1 MFKLIFVLCALFMI
15 LSCGEN
21 KKPSYTEVIQSK
33 RDFIELSFRG
43 PNSPLKTKDKESFT
57 GLSYYKADST
67 FRVLAKIKWNLDVLP
82 VRLIKDTLLTSF
94 YYPSANLTFSINSNH
109 YELTGYTSSLKNKT
123 EIFIPFYDLTSGK
136 STYPGGRFLDVSIKD
151 HESVIL
157 DFNLAYNPYC
167 AYNSSYICAVPPFS
181 NNLNVHIFAGEKK
194 PSFLNH

>member
-1 MFKLIFVLCALFMI
+1 MI

-43 PNSPLKTKDKESFT
+43 PNSPLKTNDKESFT

-67 FRVLAKIKWNLDVLP
+67 FRVLAKIKWNLDVEP
-82 VRLIKDTLLTSF
+82 VRLIKDTSLTSF
-94 YYPSANLTFSINSNH
+94 YYPSASLSFIIADNQCN
-109 YELTGYTSSLKNKT
+109 LTGYTRFLENKT
-123 EIFIPFYDLTSGK
+123 EIFIPFYDLTSGQA
-136 STYPGGRFLDVSIKD
+136 TYPGGRFLDVFIKD
-151 HESVIL
+151 HEAVIL

-167 AYNSSYICAVPPFS
+167 AYNPSYICAVPPFS